1 MNSMRQ
7 EFTVGIRIPSALALC
22 AIAFLVGCSTGPQQG
37 EVSGTVTVDGKPPS
51 AGSSITFIP
60 TGGQSPT
67 AGAVIENGKYSA
79 MVPVGMSRV
88 EIRVPRPV
96 RAAANSAP
104 KQGPGAAGPG
114 GGGIIEESLP
124 AKYNDNSE
132 LTFEVKAGQNPKD
145 WSLEAA
151 P

>member
-1 MNSMRQ
+1 M
-7 EFTVGIRIPSALALC
+7 GIRIPSALALC
-22 AIAFLVGCSTGPQQG
+22 AIALLVGCSSGPKQG
-37 EVSGTVTVDGKPPS
+37 EVSGTVTVDGKTPS
-51 AGSSITFIP
+51 TGSSITFIP
-60 TGGQSPT
+60 TDGQSPT

-88 EIRVPRPV
+88 EIRVPRPI
-96 RAAANSAP
+96 RQAANSAP
-104 KQGPGAAGPG
+104 KQGPGAEGPGG

-145 WSLEAA
+145 WNLQAA